1 VRTEPHP
8 VRSFVARIYTRTAD
22 DRVFFLAS
30 GVTFSVVLAAI
41 PFLLLLVAVPTWLL
55 GADSGAFQDQALIYL
70 WRIFPVDAPAVKE
83 DLRQQ
88 LDVIL
93 DSAGSIGLISG
104 IVFMWLSTRL
114 FGALRTALSIV
125 FDMEETHSVLRG
137 KLLDLQLVVVSS
149 LLLVANFAL
158 TIWLN
163 VNRRLLPG
171 GGTLDLP
178 FGQEFTAFI
187 TALATVFVMFLL
199 IYRFVPARR
208 LKWRTAAVAAGV
220 AAVSFEVLKFAFG
233 RYIAAYSNVSSI
245 FFTFTTLV
253 VLVLAVYYASILFLI
268 GGEVAQTL
276 RVHRLI
282 QRQREIFQ

>member
-1 VRTEPHP
+1 VRPEPHP
-8 VRSFVARIYTRTAD
+8 VRSFVARVYHRAAD
-22 DRVFFLAS
+22 DQIFFLAS

-41 PFLLLLVAVPTWLL
+41 PFLLVLVFVPTWLL
-55 GADSGAFQDQALIYL
+55 GADSEAFSEQALTWL
-70 WRIFPVDAPAVKE
+70 WRIAPVDTPEVQE

-88 LDVIL
+88 LDLIL

-104 IVFMWLSTRL
+104 LVFVWLSTRL

-125 FDMEETHSVLRG
+125 FDMEETQSLIRG
-137 KLLDLQLVVVSS
+137 KLRDLQLVAISS

-158 TIWLN
+158 TIWVQLN
-163 VNRRLLPG
+163 RSRLPG
-171 GGTLDLP
+171 STLDLP
-178 FGQEFTAFI
+178 FGQEFTAFV

-233 RYIAAYSNVSSI
+233 TYIEAYSNVSSI
-245 FFTFTTLV
+245 FFTFTTIV
-253 VLVLAVYYASILFLI
+253 VIVLAVYYASILFLV

-276 RVHRLI
+276 RVHRMI
-282 QRQREIFQ
+282 RRQREIFQ

>member
-1 VRTEPHP
+1 
-8 VRSFVARIYTRTAD
+8 
-22 DRVFFLAS
+22 
-30 GVTFSVVLAAI
+30 
-41 PFLLLLVAVPTWLL
+41 
-55 GADSGAFQDQALIYL
+55 
-70 WRIFPVDAPAVKE
+70 
-83 DLRQQ
+83 
-88 LDVIL
+88 
-93 DSAGSIGLISG
+93 
-104 IVFMWLSTRL
+104 
-114 FGALRTALSIV
+114 
-125 FDMEETHSVLRG
+125 
-137 KLLDLQLVVVSS
+137 VVVSS

-233 RYIAAYSNVSSI
+233 RYIAAYSSVSSI